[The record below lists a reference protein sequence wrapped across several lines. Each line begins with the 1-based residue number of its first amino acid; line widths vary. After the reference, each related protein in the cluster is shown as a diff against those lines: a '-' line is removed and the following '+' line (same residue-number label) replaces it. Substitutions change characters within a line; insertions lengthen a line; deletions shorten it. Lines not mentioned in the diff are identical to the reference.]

1 MNPNT
6 FHIRSG
12 RITEFVGDNDYPLQL
27 KIAHLRNL
35 QADLNSGPSAILE
48 RLQNGL
54 WFVDD
59 IIETIRHGLRGG
71 GMNDRDAKH
80 LVESYITDGA
90 LLQYQ
95 PVALKVILA
104 AMIGDEDDMPELPEA
119 GEMTAPVET
128 TEDWFDGEPISSSPE
143 PLDTPLNK

>member
-1 MNPNT
+1 MNSKT

-71 GMNDRDAKH
+71 GMSDRDAKR
-80 LVESYITDGA
+80 LVENYITDGA

-119 GEMTAPVET
+119 GETMAPT
-128 TEDWFDGEPISSSPE
+128 MMAEDWFDGEPISSSPE
-143 PLDTPLNK
+143 PLDTPLSK